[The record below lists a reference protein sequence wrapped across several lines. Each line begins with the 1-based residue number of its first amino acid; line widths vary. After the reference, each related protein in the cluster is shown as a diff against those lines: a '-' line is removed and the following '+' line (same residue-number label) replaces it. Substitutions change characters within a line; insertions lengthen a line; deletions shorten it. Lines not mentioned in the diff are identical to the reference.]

1 MRFSQKILRWVPVLI
16 LATYTCG
23 TVLARDKTDII
34 VLKNGNQITGEI
46 QELSRG
52 LLTLKTNSM
61 ETVKI
66 KWQDID
72 KITSEHSF
80 AVEVSNGWIF
90 ISSLSPAEEPRALNA
105 VGPVLALNLRKEYK
119 MAYQLLCG

>member
-80 AVEVSNGWIF
+80 AVEVSNG
-90 ISSLSPAEEPRALNA
+90 
-105 VGPVLALNLRKEYK
+105 
-119 MAYQLLCG
+119 